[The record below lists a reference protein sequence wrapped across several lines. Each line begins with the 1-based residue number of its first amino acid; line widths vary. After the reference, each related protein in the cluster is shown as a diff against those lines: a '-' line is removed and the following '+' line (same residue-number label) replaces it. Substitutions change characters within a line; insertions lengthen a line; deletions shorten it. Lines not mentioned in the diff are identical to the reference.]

1 MDRLKQKF
9 QSLEDAFN
17 NFIRSIGGEL
27 ISELMTESTNKSKNA
42 DYIFRKESIIVELK
56 GFEKD
61 HYHKNESD
69 YNNFK
74 NRLQKSL
81 EKGHITESEVEK
93 WFSNS
98 KEPSENILNIIIASL
113 KRTIENDIRN
123 ARKQIVES
131 RKFFQIS
138 DAVGLIFFANIG
150 NYFPPNLHVNII
162 KEFIMRKYS
171 DDIDGF
177 VYFTTS
183 RVSESALVKG
193 EGNIWLQYDWI
204 TDKEKQKHISD
215 FVFNIGEKW
224 TEFVCKNTGGKAT
237 YLDFGSND
245 EFDKQISSIKF
256 IR

>member
-1 MDRLKQKF
+1 MNRLKQKS

-17 NFIRSIGGEL
+17 NFIKNIGGKL
-27 ISELMTESTNKSKNA
+27 ISELMTDGTNKSKNA
-42 DYIFRKESIIVELK
+42 DYIFRKENIIVELK

-61 HYHKNESD
+61 HYHENESD
-69 YNNFK
+69 FNNLK

-81 EKGHITESEVEK
+81 EKGYITESEVEK
-93 WFSNS
+93 WFNS
-98 KEPSENILNIIIASL
+98 KKPSENIFNIIIAPL
-113 KRTIENDIRN
+113 KRTIENDIRI

-150 NYFPPNLHVNII
+150 NYFPPNIHVNII
-162 KEFIMRKYS
+162 KELITRKYS

-193 EGNIWLQYDWI
+193 ECNIWLQDDWV
-204 TDKEKQKHISD
+204 TDKEKQKEISN
-215 FVFNIGEKW
+215 FIFNIGEEW
-224 TEFVCKNTGGKAT
+224 TEFVCKNIGAKAT
-237 YLDFGSND
+237 YLDFGRND
-245 EFDKQISSIKF
+245 EFDRQVSSIKF